1 MVRSEVERSL
11 LSVIVYLTAVDA
23 GGETLFFDEF
33 DPTAD
38 DADDEPPRAAVRP
51 QLGSALCFP
60 HEARHAGAPV
70 SRGQKYA
77 LRTDVMYA
85 RPAPSAVDEDDGAGA
100 PGDTGSDRCSE

>member
-1 MVRSEVERSL
+1 MVRSEAERSM
-11 LSVIVYLTAVDA
+11 LSVIVYLTAADA

-38 DADDEPPRAAVRP
+38 SADDEPPRATVRP
-51 QLGSALCFP
+51 QLGGALCFA

-85 RPAPSAVDEDDGAGA
+85 RRRVPSLDKDGAGA
-100 PGDTGSDRCSE
+100 APSETGSDRCSE